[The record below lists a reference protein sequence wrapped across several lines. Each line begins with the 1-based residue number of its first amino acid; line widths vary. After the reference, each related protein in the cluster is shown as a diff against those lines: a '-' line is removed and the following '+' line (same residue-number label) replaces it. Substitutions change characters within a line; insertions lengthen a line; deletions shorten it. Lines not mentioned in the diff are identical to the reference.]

1 MAGIGHGTPTPI
13 NANEALAIAAASTP
27 ASDAQVDA
35 TARPAMTAGTPVT
48 VTPDDYGAVPVAGEL
63 MGLTQYDVSLKRSDP
78 KTGDV
83 VVHFPRIGYRV
94 EPA

>member
-1 MAGIGHGTPTPI
+1 MAAIGHGAPTPI
-13 NANEALAIAAASTP
+13 NATEALAIAAASTP
-27 ASDAQVDA
+27 ASGAQVHA
-35 TARPAMTAGTPVT
+35 TARPAMAAGTPVT